1 MTAGMPDMAALLAQ
15 AQQMQEQILAAQASL
30 ANVHVQGTSGGG
42 LVTATVTA
50 NGEIIGLE
58 ISPQAVDPEDTE
70 TLADLVLAAFRDAHR
85 VAAEVTA
92 QTMGPFAAGMGLG
105 GDIMDDLG
113 LGAFFADEGGFG
125 GGGGDV
131 GGNGSAFGLSPG
143 R

>member
-30 ANVHVQGTSGGG
+30 ANVHVQGTAGGG
-42 LVTATVTA
+42 LVTATVAAT
-50 NGEIIGLE
+50 GEIIGLE
-58 ISPQAVDPEDTE
+58 ISPEAVDPADTE

-85 VAAEVTA
+85 AAAEVTA

-105 GDIMDDLG
+105 GDIMADLG
-113 LGAFFADEGGFG
+113 LGNFQVGDG
-125 GGGGDV
+125 GGSGA
-131 GGNGSAFGLSPG
+131 AFGLPPG

>member
-1 MTAGMPDMAALLAQ
+1 MTAGMPDMAALQ

-30 ANVHVQGTSGGG
+30 ANVHVQGTAGGG

-50 NGEIIGLE
+50 AGEIIGLE
-58 ISPQAVDPEDTE
+58 ISPEAVDPTDTE

-113 LGAFFADEGGFG
+113 LGDFFG
-125 GGGGDV
+125 GGGGAGEL
-131 GGNGSAFGLSPG
+131 GGNGSAFGLPPG

>member
-30 ANVHVQGTSGGG
+30 ANVHVQGTAGGG

-50 NGEIIGLE
+50 AGELIGLE
-58 ISPQAVDPEDTE
+58 ISPQAVDPEATE
-70 TLADLVLAAFRDAHR
+70 TLADLILAAFRDAHR

-105 GDIMDDLG
+105 DGIMADLG
-113 LGAFFADEGGFG
+113 LSAYSIDGVGMVGEVEG
-125 GGGGDV
+125 GGG
-131 GGNGSAFGLSPG
+131 AFGLPPG

>member
-15 AQQMQEQILAAQASL
+15 AQQMQEQILAAQAQL
-30 ANVHVQGTSGGG
+30 ANVHVQGSAGGG

-50 NGEIIGLE
+50 NGELIGLE

-70 TLADLVLAAFRDAHR
+70 TLADLVLAAFRDAQR
-85 VAAEVTA
+85 AAAEVTA

-105 GDIMDDLG
+105 GDIMADLG
-113 LGAFFADEGGFG
+113 LGDFFSGGSG
-125 GGGGDV
+125 EV
-131 GGNGSAFGLSPG
+131 GGSGGAFGLPPG

>member
-30 ANVHVQGTSGGG
+30 ANVHVQGTAGGG
-42 LVTATVTA
+42 LVTATVSAT
-50 NGEIIGLE
+50 GEIIGLE
-58 ISPQAVDPEDTE
+58 ISPQAVDPQDTE

-85 VAAEVTA
+85 AAAEVTA

-105 GDIMDDLG
+105 GDIMADLG
-113 LGAFFADEGGFG
+113 LGAFSSEVDGQLGDGGQSG
-125 GGGGDV
+125 T
-131 GGNGSAFGLSPG
+131 AFGLPPG